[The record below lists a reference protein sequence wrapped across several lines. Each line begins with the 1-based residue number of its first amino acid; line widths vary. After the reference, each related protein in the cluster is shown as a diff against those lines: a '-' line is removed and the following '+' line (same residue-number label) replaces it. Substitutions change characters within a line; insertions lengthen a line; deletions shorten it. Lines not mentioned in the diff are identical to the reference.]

1 MIDRDTIDKIME
13 ATNIVDVVSEFVTL
27 RKAGINYKGLCPFH
41 DDKTPSF
48 MVSPTKG
55 ICHCFACGK
64 GGNAVNFLMEHEQ
77 ISYPDALRWLAK
89 KYNIEIQERELSAEE
104 KQQATD
110 RESMF
115 IVNEWAKNYFIDIL
129 KKNPDGQAIGLQYF
143 RSRGI
148 RDDII
153 EKFKL
158 GYALPKRDALSK
170 AAVAAGYKADYLVK
184 TGLCYRKDNGE
195 LVDRYAGRV
204 IFPWFSVSGKVNAF
218 GGRLLDSRTKGV
230 QQKYVNS
237 PESDIFHKERE
248 LYGLYQ
254 AKREIAKQDHVYMV
268 EGYTDVIAMHQCGIC
283 NVVANS
289 GTALS
294 VHQIKALRRF
304 TPNITLLYDG
314 DEAGIHAAMRG
325 TDMLLGEGMN
335 VKVLLLPDGDDP
347 DSFARKHSAEE
358 FRKYVEDNQTDF
370 IRFKSDVMLRGV
382 NDPIKRSEAITS
394 IVRSISVI
402 PNQITRDTYV
412 HECSDR
418 LQINEQT
425 LINTMNSFIRG
436 DIESAQKEQE
446 REARRHDAPTASAIA
461 PSQDNPIEPL
471 LIQLILQHGGEI
483 IYKDVKTADGES
495 INLTVAQFIDYDLS
509 QDNLRLSNPIYQ
521 TILNEAAAHSGD
533 EGFDPAA
540 FFASY
545 HDINVSSVASSLT
558 FNKYQL
564 CRSLE
569 ITPDEE
575 AVRLN
580 TIHLL
585 SEYRAHTVQNMLN
598 ALKSRL
604 AEAQRD
610 KNGDEVRAI
619 LKEMMDARTLRDTI
633 ADSVGQSLVRNL

>member
-1 MIDRDTIDKIME
+1 
-13 ATNIVDVVSEFVTL
+13 
-27 RKAGINYKGLCPFH
+27 
-41 DDKTPSF
+41 
-48 MVSPTKG
+48 
-55 ICHCFACGK
+55 
-64 GGNAVNFLMEHEQ
+64 
-77 ISYPDALRWLAK
+77 
-89 KYNIEIQERELSAEE
+89 
-104 KQQATD
+104 
-110 RESMF
+110 
-115 IVNEWAKNYFIDIL
+115 
-129 KKNPDGQAIGLQYF
+129 
-143 RSRGI
+143 
-148 RDDII
+148 
-153 EKFKL
+153 
-158 GYALPKRDALSK
+158 
-170 AAVAAGYKADYLVK
+170 
-184 TGLCYRKDNGE
+184 
-195 LVDRYAGRV
+195 
-204 IFPWFSVSGKVNAF
+204 
-218 GGRLLDSRTKGV
+218 
-230 QQKYVNS
+230 
-237 PESDIFHKERE
+237 
-248 LYGLYQ
+248 
-254 AKREIAKQDHVYMV
+254 MV

-294 VHQIKALRRF
+294 IHQIKALRRF
-304 TPNITLLYDG
+304 TSNITLLYDG

-325 TDMLLGEGMN
+325 TDMLLAEGMN

-347 DSFARKHSAEE
+347 DSFSRKHSAEE
-358 FRKYVEDNQTDF
+358 FRKYIEDNQTDF

-382 NDPIKRSEAITS
+382 NDPIKRSEAITN

-412 HECSDR
+412 HECADR

-436 DIESAQKEQE
+436 DIEAAQKDQE
-446 REARRHDAPTASAIA
+446 REARRQASEAPASGVPNPSPIA
-461 PSQDNPIEPL
+461 PASDNPIEVL
-471 LIQLILQHGGEI
+471 LVQLILQHGGDI
-483 IYKDVKTADGES
+483 IYNDVKTADGEV

-509 QDNLRLSNPIYQ
+509 QDNLHFSNPIYQ
-521 TILNEAAAHSGD
+521 TILTEAAAHSGD

-545 HDINVSSVASSLT
+545 HDIEVSSVASRLT

-569 ITPDEE
+569 MKPDEE

-585 SEYRAHTVQNMLN
+585 SEFRAHTVQNMLN
-598 ALKSRL
+598 ALKRRL
-604 AEAQRD
+604 AEAQRA

>member
-1 MIDRDTIDKIME
+1 
-13 ATNIVDVVSEFVTL
+13 
-27 RKAGINYKGLCPFH
+27 
-41 DDKTPSF
+41 
-48 MVSPTKG
+48 
-55 ICHCFACGK
+55 
-64 GGNAVNFLMEHEQ
+64 
-77 ISYPDALRWLAK
+77 
-89 KYNIEIQERELSAEE
+89 
-104 KQQATD
+104 
-110 RESMF
+110 
-115 IVNEWAKNYFIDIL
+115 
-129 KKNPDGQAIGLQYF
+129 
-143 RSRGI
+143 
-148 RDDII
+148 
-153 EKFKL
+153 
-158 GYALPKRDALSK
+158 
-170 AAVAAGYKADYLVK
+170 
-184 TGLCYRKDNGE
+184 
-195 LVDRYAGRV
+195 
-204 IFPWFSVSGKVNAF
+204 
-218 GGRLLDSRTKGV
+218 
-230 QQKYVNS
+230 
-237 PESDIFHKERE
+237 
-248 LYGLYQ
+248 
-254 AKREIAKQDHVYMV
+254 
-268 EGYTDVIAMHQCGIC
+268 
-283 NVVANS
+283 
-289 GTALS
+289 
-294 VHQIKALRRF
+294 
-304 TPNITLLYDG
+304 
-314 DEAGIHAAMRG
+314 
-325 TDMLLGEGMN
+325 MLLGEGMN

-446 REARRHDAPTASAIA
+446 RETRRHDAPTVSDIA

-471 LIQLILQHGGEI
+471 LIQLILQHGGDI

-598 ALKSRL
+598 ALKHRL

-633 ADSVGQSLVRNL
+633 ADSVGQSLIRNI